1 MKTILLAVEGMA
13 AHKTALDYALGLCD
27 PVRAGLDILQIIRPR
42 KYSAGWNKLKK
53 GIYRARDLMED
64 AMVTATYAQAG
75 APELAD
81 TLRATAERR
90 IKELIP
96 AGIDTA
102 VDYNCVVTGENPDAV
117 LKRYIDEHRNIILA
131 IYDSLRFGRK
141 NASMPGPARG
151 LVSGLLTKLTIP
163 LVFVKD
169 LLPGPSEEGGGQ
181 RGNLIT

>member
-1 MKTILLAVEGMA
+1 MKTILLAVDGMA
-13 AHKTALDYALGLCD
+13 AHKNALEYALDLCN

-42 KYSAGWNKLKK
+42 GGAAGLSRIRKS
-53 GIYRARDLMED
+53 IHRARDLMED
-64 AMVTATYAQAG
+64 AMVTATFAQAG

-90 IKELIP
+90 IKRLIP

-102 VDYNCVVTGENPDAV
+102 VDYHCVVTGEDPDAV
-117 LKRYIDEHRNIILA
+117 LKRYVDEHRNIILA

-141 NASMPGPARG
+141 TPSTPEPARR
-151 LVSGLLTKLTIP
+151 LVSGLLNKLSIP

-169 LLPGPSEEGGGQ
+169 LLPGPSEGGGQ
-181 RGNLIT
+181 RGNLVE